1 MLDLIIEGG
10 QLVDGTGAPA
20 RHADV
25 GVRDGRIACVGLLAG
40 MAAHQRVKAEGQVVA
55 PGFIDVHTHD
65 DHLLLGPDGA
75 LRPKLTQGVT
85 TVVTGNCGLSL
96 APLLDGATP
105 PPPPLDLLGSGAYRF
120 SSFADYLNAV
130 EAAQPEVNAACL
142 VGHSTLRLRYMDNL
156 DRPANA
162 REEDA
167 MKSDL
172 ARALRAGALG
182 LSTGV
187 YYPPARS
194 ATAQELI
201 AVGQPLKAAGG
212 LVAMHIRDE
221 GDAIDE
227 AMREALAVGRAL
239 DVPLVLSHHKLV
251 GRVNHGRSV
260 QTLALLEDAAR
271 GQPVCIDCYPYTAS
285 STMLFPPRVNQ
296 SSDVL
301 ISWSQAEPA
310 AAGRSLFAMA
320 RERGQT
326 PEETARS
333 LLPAGAIYFAM
344 SEEDVSRILSHPL
357 TMIGSDGLA
366 HDGLPHPR
374 LWGTFPRVL
383 GHYVRERK
391 LLALETAVHKMT
403 LLGARRFG
411 LHGRGQVSPGAHADL
426 VIFDPARVHD
436 SATFADPERAAQGI
450 AAVYVNGELACSHGE
465 LTGARAGQ
473 LLRRSRAAM

>member
-20 RHADV
+20 RRADV

-40 MAAHQRVKAEGQVVA
+40 MAARQRTKAEGQVVA

-85 TVVTGNCGLSL
+85 TVITGNCGLSL
-96 APLLDGATP
+96 APLLAGTAP

-120 SSFADYLNAV
+120 NSFADYLDAV
-130 EAAQPEVNAACL
+130 EATRPEVNAACL
-142 VGHSTLRLRYMDNL
+142 VGHSTLRVRYMDNL
-156 DRPANA
+156 DRSASH
-162 REEDA
+162 REEEA
-167 MKSDL
+167 MKNDL
-172 ARALRAGALG
+172 ASALQAGALG

-221 GDAIDE
+221 GAAIDD

-251 GRVNHGRSV
+251 GTANHGRSV
-260 QTLALLEDAAR
+260 QTLALLEEAAR
-271 GQPVCIDCYPYTAS
+271 GQQVCIDCYPYTAS

-301 ISWSQAEPA
+301 ISWSQAEPG

-344 SEEDVSRILSHPL
+344 SEEDVSRILAHPL
-357 TMIGSDGLA
+357 AMVGSDGLA

-383 GHYVRERK
+383 SHYVR
-391 LLALETAVHKMT
+391 
-403 LLGARRFG
+403 
-411 LHGRGQVSPGAHADL
+411 
-426 VIFDPARVHD
+426 
-436 SATFADPERAAQGI
+436 
-450 AAVYVNGELACSHGE
+450 
-465 LTGARAGQ
+465 
-473 LLRRSRAAM
+473 